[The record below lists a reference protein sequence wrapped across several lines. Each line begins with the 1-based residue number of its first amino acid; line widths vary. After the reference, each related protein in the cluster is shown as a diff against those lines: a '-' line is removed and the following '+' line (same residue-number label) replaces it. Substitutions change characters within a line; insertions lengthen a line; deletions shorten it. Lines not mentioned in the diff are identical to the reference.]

1 MCIGSMLL
9 HTLNYTHA
17 VLQLLD
23 DHQNV
28 IPMPPPAK
36 GTLRLVSFPPEA
48 LMPRWSLSPDRRNF
62 LVKLKGQAGQV
73 KIGLVDNPRAPLLR
87 PSAAER
93 HLDSGQVEEAY
104 DIGTTEVARS

>member
-1 MCIGSMLL
+1 MLL
-9 HTLNYTHA
+9 HMLKYTHA

-48 LMPRWSLSPDRRNF
+48 LMPKWSLSPDRKNF
-62 LVKLKGQAGQV
+62 LVKLRGQAGQV

-87 PSAAER
+87 PSAEG
-93 HLDSGQVEEAY
+93 HLDSGQAEEAH